1 MGQKAHLLSSEEIS
15 PLEVERRLRG
25 VATKA
30 LVDGFHKV
38 DVGLNLGH
46 AALREDISAEVQRLA
61 AIKEA
66 AKAAAETAGAQ
77 GPAPC
82 GQSPQGTPGAHEA
95 PTPAQH
101 GQGLQQGALQECRD
115 PADGVPPAGKA
126 GPQPKVRR
134 AVPSAVA
141 STAVKA
147 KSREEKRTKK
157 PRKKKTETKKTL

>member
-1 MGQKAHLLSSEEIS
+1 M
-15 PLEVERRLRG
+15 ERRLRG

-30 LVDGFHKV
+30 LKLVDGFHKV

-46 AALREDISAEVQRLA
+46 AALPDDISAEVQRLA

-95 PTPAQH
+95 PTPARH